1 VSSRKWRAEADRH
14 VLAEGPYR
22 ATIKRPGYTYTW
34 LVDGPRGVLA
44 EGRDNDLASAKRE
57 VESFIAAHAARS
69 SQ

>member
-1 VSSRKWRAEADRH
+1 